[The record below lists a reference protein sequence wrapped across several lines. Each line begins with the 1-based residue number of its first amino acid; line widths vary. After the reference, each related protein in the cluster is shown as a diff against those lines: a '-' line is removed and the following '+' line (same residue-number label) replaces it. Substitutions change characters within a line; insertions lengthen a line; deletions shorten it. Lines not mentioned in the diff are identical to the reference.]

1 MRNQSF
7 EQGVSRIVQQPNRE
21 GMSMR
26 IFKSFTA
33 AATLLATTACV
44 TDPQTGEQHI
54 SKAAIGGAIGAVGGY
69 LAGDLIGGR
78 HDRTEK
84 IVGAGIGAIAGG
96 AAGAYMD
103 RQERQLRQETA
114 GTGVEVTRN
123 GDELTLNMPSGVT
136 FATNSYEVQPQFR
149 TTLDQVARTLADYP
163 STYID
168 VYGHTDSTGGDAI
181 NIPLSQNRA
190 RSVAD
195 YLSMRGVNSARI
207 ATQGF
212 GSSQPV
218 ADNSTEAGK
227 QANRRV
233 EIRIVPVEDTN
244 V

>member
-1 MRNQSF
+1 MS
-7 EQGVSRIVQQPNRE
+7 VSKRIA
-21 GMSMR
+21 MA
-26 IFKSFTA
+26 A
-33 AATLLATTACV
+33 AATALLATTACI
-44 TDPQTGEQHI
+44 TDPNTGEKRI
-54 SKAAIGGAIGAVGGY
+54 SKAAIGGALGAVGGY
-69 LAGDLIGGR
+69 FAGDLIGGK

-103 RQERQLRQETA
+103 KQEQELRRKTA
-114 GTGVEVTRN
+114 GTGVEVERN
-123 GDELTLNMPSGVT
+123 GNELVLNMPSGVT
-136 FATNSYEVQPQFR
+136 FATNSYTVQPQFQ
-149 TTLDQVARTLADYP
+149 TTLNEVAQTLAAYP

-168 VYGHTDSTGGDAI
+168 IYGHTDSTGGDAI

-190 RSVAD
+190 QSVAN
-195 YLSMRGVNSARI
+195 YLSQRGVNPARM

-218 ADNSTEAGK
+218 AENTTEAGK

-233 EIRIVPVEDTN
+233 EIRIVPVENTN